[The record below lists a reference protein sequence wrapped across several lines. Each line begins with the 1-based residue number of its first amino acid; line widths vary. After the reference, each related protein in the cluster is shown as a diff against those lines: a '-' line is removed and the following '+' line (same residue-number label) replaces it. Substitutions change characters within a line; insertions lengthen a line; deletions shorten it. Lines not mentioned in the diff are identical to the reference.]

1 MTQVRKRKKTLY
13 KEYYNCER
21 CGRRL
26 RETSFFTDKNGQRYL
41 ICKDCLTRNIDN
53 KKRDT
58 FDWILKLFD
67 VPFIKNLWLEQCR
80 KAYKRSP
87 EKFGPAS
94 VIGNY
99 LKVMKSPSYM
109 NYTYA
114 DAEAASSDYDFRNG
128 YLENENGRTVEDKF
142 MEEAKRRL
150 EEENLDEDERER
162 LIQLTNPG
170 RPTID
175 PPSVDDFG
183 ETKYMTPA
191 KIVEINKQARKE
203 KEQKEQMALER
214 DAPSTPPQPQHGDD
228 MNFEMD
234 FQASGIDESVS
245 DANASDTDRFLAS
258 ISQDRA
264 LAQEKRISDALTEDD
279 VNMLSVKWGSDYRPS
294 EWVRLEEMYRKY
306 TNEFEMNVDR
316 EEVLKMM
323 CKTSLKMDQA
333 LDDGNISDYT
343 KLQSAFDALRKSGKF
358 TEAQNKDKQ
367 EKYLDSVGEL
377 VLAVEKEGGIIPRF
391 DYKFETT
398 QDKIDFTLKD
408 MQAYTYNLVRN
419 EMGLGNLIETYIQK
433 LDQANAQGSVQ
444 SLTDGL
450 VTSREEEEALGELA
464 AEEYS
469 SSFDSMI
476 EAEMNAMFSDME
488 G

>member
-183 ETKYMTPA
+183 ETKYVTLA
-191 KIVEINKQARKE
+191 KITEINKQVRKE
-203 KEQKEQMALER
+203 KEQKEQVALER
-214 DAPSTPPQPQHGDD
+214 DAPPTPSQPQHGDD
-228 MNFEMD
+228 MDFEMD
-234 FQASGIDESVS
+234 FQASGIDEGISDTSV
-245 DANASDTDRFLAS
+245 SDTDRFLAS

-398 QDKIDFTLKD
+398 QDKVDFTLKD